1 VTNIHKVLT
10 RWIYLKDMI
19 EDRSS
24 FTGHMPFSGPDLP
37 RDYLVFWRTY
47 IAKEFTLEKEIY
59 N

>member
-1 VTNIHKVLT
+1 
-10 RWIYLKDMI
+10 MI